1 MELEKIPIEV
11 DVLGINSEDFRV
23 FNDWQKL
30 FHVKGLNI
38 LIIIGKL
45 AQKHT
50 DLLEYSSVQDVGEVL
65 AMSHQLHTFNNEL

>member
-1 MELEKIPIEV
+1 MELKQIPIEV
-11 DVLGINSEDFRV
+11 DILRINCEDFRV

-30 FHVKGLNI
+30 FNIKSLNI
-38 LIIIGKL
+38 LIIIRKL

-50 DLLEYSSVQDVGEVL
+50 DLLEYSSVQDVAEVL